1 MKSLIR
7 VRISAHDVHYGG
19 DLVDGAHVLG
29 LFGDACT
36 EICILQDGDEGLSR
50 AYRDLEF
57 LAPIR
62 AGDFLEVR
70 AELTR
75 VGRTS
80 REVRLTA
87 YKVIEAAYYETQS
100 SAQVLP
106 EPRLVCKATGVCVVP
121 LDRQRDQRGRIT
133 N

>member
-19 DLVDGAHVLG
+19 DLVDGAHVMG

-36 EICILQDGDEGLSR
+36 EICILHDGDEGLSR
-50 AYRDLEF
+50 AYREIEF

-62 AGDFLEVR
+62 AGDFVEVR
-70 AELTR
+70 AELTH
-75 VGRTS
+75 VGQSS

-87 YKVIEAAYYETQS
+87 HKVIEAAYDDSPSRAE
-100 SAQVLP
+100 ALP
-106 EPRLVCKATGVCVVP
+106 EPLLVCHATAICVVP
-121 LDRQRDQRGRIT
+121 PDKQRGQSART
-133 N
+133 A

>member
-7 VRISAHDVHYGG
+7 VRISAHDAHYGG

-36 EICILQDGDEGLSR
+36 EICILHDGDEGLSR
-50 AYRDLEF
+50 AYREIEF

-62 AGDFLEVR
+62 AGDFVEVR
-70 AELTR
+70 AELTH
-75 VGRTS
+75 VGQTS

-87 YKVIEAAYYETQS
+87 HKVIEAVYDDGASRAE
-100 SAQVLP
+100 ALP
-106 EPRLVCKATGVCVVP
+106 EPLLVCHATAVCVVP
-121 LDRQRDQRGRIT
+121 LDKQRDHKRKSA
-133 N
+133 